1 MKKLLLTG
9 IATLLLT
16 TGAAH
21 TETPTMVR
29 MSGRSGNGRRFSKKT
44 RATTK
49 MKTHILITSIAAL
62 FLATGAAHTETNA
75 LGCFARAYGKAH
87 LAEHPDQLV
96 TAVKLHII
104 KWKEDEAYFEFALKV
119 KVRGRNET
127 LHTGGLCRGGASGL
141 SCSVDCDGGGINVVP
156 RGDHAMMYLERI
168 RMATCD
174 TDYVDSGEDLSGGKD
189 DRVFRLNRVDARE
202 CAETSAEKISAN

>member
-1 MKKLLLTG
+1 MNKLFLTG
-9 IATLLLT
+9 IAALL
-16 TGAAH
+16 
-21 TETPTMVR
+21 
-29 MSGRSGNGRRFSKKT
+29 
-44 RATTK
+44 
-49 MKTHILITSIAAL
+49 
-62 FLATGAAHTETNA
+62 LATGAAHTETNV
-75 LGCFARAYGKAH
+75 LGCFVRTYDKTH

-104 KWKEDEAYFEFALKV
+104 KWKEDESYFEFALKV

-141 SCSVDCDGGGINVVP
+141 RCSVDCDGGGINVVP

-174 TDYVDSGEDLSGGKD
+174 SDYVDSGEDLSGGKD
-189 DRVFRLNRVDARE
+189 DRVFRLNRVDEHE
-202 CAETSAEKISAN
+202 CAETSHEKISAN